1 MHSAFLQQGIQAGL
15 EMGIVNAGQLVV
27 YEDIPKDLLELVE
40 DVIFDRRPDATERLV
55 EFAKNVSGG
64 GTKREKD
71 LTWRESPVE
80 ERLAYAVL
88 HGEVEFIEADTEE
101 ARQKYAKPLMG
112 IEGPLMDGMEGVG
125 DLVGAGKMVLE
136 QGGER

>member
-1 MHSAFLQQGIQAGL
+1 
-15 EMGIVNAGQLVV
+15 MGTVKGGELGV
-27 YEDIPKDLLELVE
+27 YGDIPKDLLELVE

-101 ARQKYAKPLMG
+101 ARQKYAKPLMV
-112 IEGPLMDGMEGVG
+112 IARPPMDGMKPTR
-125 DLVGAGKMVLE
+125 DPLAPRTMLLP
-136 QGGER
+136 